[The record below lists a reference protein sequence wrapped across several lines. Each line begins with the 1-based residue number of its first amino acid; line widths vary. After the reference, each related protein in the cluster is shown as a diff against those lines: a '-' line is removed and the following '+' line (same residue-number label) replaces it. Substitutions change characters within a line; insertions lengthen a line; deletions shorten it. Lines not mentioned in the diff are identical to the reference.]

1 MTEADNSETKP
12 GESIRQLIRDADHA
26 TLSTTERGGGGWP
39 YGSLVLAACDHDAA
53 PLIFISDLADHT
65 KNIAEDDRV
74 CLLYDNTAGLE
85 DPLTGARASILG
97 RAHPIEDARLLER
110 YVRRHPSAELYK
122 SFTDFNLYRVEIE
135 RAHLVAGFG
144 RIHWV
149 GGDKVLVAASEALQ
163 AAEAD
168 IIEHM
173 NSDHADAL
181 QLYAAQLDD
190 QDGEG
195 WIMTGIDGEGCD
207 LRSGGKVSRV
217 AFESLVIDGPSARAE
232 LVGLAKKARG

>member
-1 MTEADNSETKP
+1 MTTDRQRVGKRGEWLAKRHLEANGYHVLEANYRAPS
-12 GESIRQLIRDADHA
+12 GEIDLVAEKGG
-26 TLSTTERGGGGWP
+26 TLVFVEVRTR
-39 YGSLVLAACDHDAA
+39 
-53 PLIFISDLADHT
+53 
-65 KNIAEDDRV
+65 
-74 CLLYDNTAGLE
+74 
-85 DPLTGARASILG
+85 TGAALG
-97 RAHPIEDARLLER
+97 SPEES
-110 YVRRHPSAELYK
+110 VTSVK
-122 SFTDFNLYRVEIE
+122 